1 MKTYKPTFDYFFQLI
16 LLLFFLT
23 FVSPFGKIKMKF
35 VTFFVILLVTFF
47 YILFKRRVSKIII
60 NEIENLIIIEVSFLL
75 ARKVFINKIDRLKI
89 LEYKKHA
96 GRGKKN
102 NILRIIINE
111 EIYFE
116 INELFDGWSKK
127 TLENLKYHINSLN
140 KI

>member
-1 MKTYKPTFDYFFQLI
+1 
-16 LLLFFLT
+16 
-23 FVSPFGKIKMKF
+23 MKF
-35 VTFFVILLVTFF
+35 VTFVVILSVTFF

-75 ARKVFINKIDRLKI
+75 ARKVFINKIDQLKI

-96 GRGKKN
+96 GGGKKN

-111 EIYFE
+111 KIYFE

-127 TLENLKYHINSLN
+127 TLKNLKYHINSLN

>member
-102 NILRIIINE
+102 NGSFRRSNVE
-111 EIYFE
+111 
-116 INELFDGWSKK
+116 S
-127 TLENLKYHINSLN
+127 HHSLGG
-140 KI
+140 